1 MEKIDLSIVII
12 SYNTKKL
19 TRNCLES
26 SLKSLK
32 NATFSYEIVVVD
44 NASKDGSQE
53 MLKNYQTRLND
64 KFKLILGN
72 ENIGFG
78 KGNNLG
84 VKHTRGK
91 YILLLNSDI
100 VALDDAISALF
111 KFYTKH
117 EEKYHFLGGKLLNKD
132 MSPQPSACRFFTLP
146 VVAGALFL
154 RGDYWGLTRFSPR
167 FVKQV
172 DWISGACIL
181 TRKAYFEA
189 LGGFDKD
196 IFLYMEEVDLL
207 YRAKQ
212 RGYFTFFY
220 PFARFIHLG
229 SASSTGRTFPIVQ
242 VYRGFLYF
250 YKKHR
255 SPLALF
261 CLKFMLKLKALI
273 AVYIGKAI
281 KNQYLIE
288 TYEKAYQLVKMDR

>member
-19 TRNCLES
+19 TQNCLES

-32 NATFSYEIVVVD
+32 NAPFSYEIVIVD
-44 NASKDGSQE
+44 NASKDGSVE
-53 MLKNYQTRLND
+53 MLQKYQIKLKDRLR
-64 KFKLILGN
+64 LIISN

-84 VKHTRGK
+84 VKHAKGD
-91 YILLLNSDI
+91 YILFLNSDI
-100 VALDDAISALF
+100 VVLDDAIIKLF
-111 KFYTKH
+111 KFYTEH
-117 EEKYHFLGGKLLNKD
+117 EEKYQFLGGKLLNKD
-132 MSPQPSACRFFTLP
+132 MSDQPSACRFFTLP
-146 VVAGALFL
+146 VVFGTLFL

-167 FVKQV
+167 TIKQV

-181 TRKAYFEA
+181 TKKAYFEA
-189 LGGFDKD
+189 LDGFDKD

-207 YRAKQ
+207 YRARK

-229 SASSTGRTFPIVQ
+229 SASSAGRTFPIVQ

-255 SPLALF
+255 SPIALF
-261 CLKFMLKLKALI
+261 WLKFMLKLKALI
-273 AVYIGKAI
+273 AVYIGKAT
-281 KNQYLIE
+281 KNQYLTE

>member
-19 TRNCLES
+19 TQNCIES

-32 NATFSYEIVVVD
+32 NAPFSYEIIIVD
-44 NASKDGSQE
+44 NASKDGSVE
-53 MLKNYQTRLND
+53 MLQKYQTELKD
-64 KFKLILGN
+64 KFELVLSN

-84 VKHTRGK
+84 VKHARGK

-100 VALDDAISALF
+100 VVLDDAISELF
-111 KFYTKH
+111 QFYTEH

-132 MSPQPSACRFFTLP
+132 TSDQPSACRFFTLP
-146 VVAGALFL
+146 VVFGTLFL

-167 FVKQV
+167 TIKQV

-181 TRKAYFEA
+181 TKKAYFEA
-189 LGGFDKD
+189 LDGFDKD

-212 RGYFTFFY
+212 QDYFTYFY

-229 SASSTGRTFPIVQ
+229 SASSAGRTFPIVQ

-255 SPLALF
+255 SPMALF

-273 AVYIGKAI
+273 AVYIGKAT